1 MSFLFLST
9 LVVVLAGLHV
19 SEARR
24 DYVEVELFGVGMS
37 ATAVYTAP
45 GDGRTTI
52 DLLDA
57 DGGVVLH
64 MDYRFEWAQNPYPEE
79 PWEDILILNTK
90 PANGSWGTE
99 QHVNDFYFT
108 PRTNVELTAKAED
121 GHFAIIAN
129 GLQVAT
135 YNYRLPVESVKRMQF
150 STTSGSGS
158 ELVSFTTGYKM
169 SDVVRG
175 DRFGL
180 D

>member
-19 SEARR
+19 TEAHY
-24 DYVEVELFGVGMS
+24 DYVEVESFGVGQS

-57 DGGVVLH
+57 NAGVVLH
-64 MDYRFEWAQNPYPEE
+64 MDYRFEWGNNPNTGE
-79 PWEDILILNTK
+79 PWEDILILNSQ
-90 PANGSWGTE
+90 PSNGEWGTE

-108 PRTNVELTAKAED
+108 PGTNMELTAKAED

-135 YNYRLPVESVKRMQF
+135 YDYRLPVESVKRIQF
-150 STTSGSGS
+150 STTEGSGS
-158 ELVSFTTGYKM
+158 ELVSFTFGY
-169 SDVVRG
+169 
-175 DRFGL
+175 
-180 D
+180 

>member
-9 LVVVLAGLHV
+9 LVVALAGLHI
-19 SEARR
+19 SEARW
-24 DYVEVELFGVGMS
+24 DYAEVESFGVGQS

-64 MDYRFEWAQNPYPEE
+64 MDYRFEWGGNPSTGE

-90 PANGSWGTE
+90 PAGGSWGPE
-99 QHVNDFYFT
+99 QHVNNFYFT
-108 PRTNVELTAKAED
+108 PGTHVTLTAEAED
-121 GHFAIIAN
+121 AHFAIIAN

-135 YNYRLPVESVKRMQF
+135 YDHRLPVETVKRIQF
-150 STTSGSGS
+150 STTDGSGS
-158 ELVSFTTGYKM
+158 ELVSFTFT
-169 SDVVRG
+169 
-175 DRFGL
+175 F
-180 D
+180 

>member
-9 LVVVLAGLHV
+9 LVVVFAELHV
-19 SEARR
+19 SEAHG
-24 DYVEVELFGVGMS
+24 DYVKVESFGVGQS

-52 DLLDA
+52 NLGDA
-57 DGGVVLH
+57 NGGAVLH
-64 MDYRFEWAQNPYPEE
+64 MDYRFMWGQNPYTKK

-99 QHVNDFYFT
+99 QHVKDFYFT
-108 PRTNVELTAKAED
+108 PRTNMELTAKAED

-135 YNYRLPVESVKRMQF
+135 YNYRLPVESVKRLQF
-150 STTSGSGS
+150 STTSSSGS
-158 ELVSFTTGYKM
+158 ELVSFTFGY
-169 SDVVRG
+169 
-175 DRFGL
+175 
-180 D
+180 

>member
-19 SEARR
+19 SEARG
-24 DYVEVELFGVGMS
+24 DYIEVESFGVGQS

-52 DLLDA
+52 NLLDA
-57 DGGVVLH
+57 DGGLVLH
-64 MDYRFEWAQNPYPEE
+64 MDYRFEWGQHPYTGE

-90 PANGSWGTE
+90 PAGGSWGTRE
-99 QHVNDFYFT
+99 AVDNFYLT
-108 PRTNVELTAKAED
+108 PGTNMKLTAKAED

-129 GLQVAT
+129 GQQVAT
-135 YNYRLPVESVKRMQF
+135 YNYRLSVESVKRIQF

-158 ELVSFTTGYKM
+158 ELVSFTFGY
-169 SDVVRG
+169 
-175 DRFGL
+175 
-180 D
+180 